1 MGNYLVTL
9 IGHSGKTT
17 LPWRVRA
24 RSLEH
29 AHTEALAN
37 YAKANGKDAQGVH
50 SVVEPNVSAAVH
62 DTPGHKS
69 VKGKG
74 AKGKGKKK

>member
-1 MGNYLVTL
+1 MNAYLVTL
-9 IGHSGKTT
+9 VGASGKTT

-24 RSLEH
+24 TSTEH
-29 AHTEALAN
+29 AHAEALAK
-37 YAKANGKDAQGVH
+37 YAAATGTDAQGVH
-50 SVVEPNVSAAVH
+50 SVIEPKAVASVAE
-62 DTPGHKS
+62 THKS